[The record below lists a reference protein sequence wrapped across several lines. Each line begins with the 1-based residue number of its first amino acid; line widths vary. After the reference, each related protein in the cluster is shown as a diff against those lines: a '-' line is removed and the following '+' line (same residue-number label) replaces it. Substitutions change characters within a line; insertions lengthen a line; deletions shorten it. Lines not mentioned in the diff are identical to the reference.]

1 MNRCCARLPLRGQ
14 TAWAPHQRSNSLPAR
29 RRPAAGFRQCRPA
42 RPRGVGRRG
51 GEARRCGVSVI
62 EFAIVANVLFLTVFI
77 CIEFARL
84 NMIRNMVQ
92 DAAYFAA
99 RTAMVPGATE
109 QDAIAEAERILAIL
123 NTQGAAIE
131 VNGGSAVTDD
141 TQELRVRVTVP
152 LRENALFTPA
162 FTGNKEIEAIARMKT
177 ERYDGFFALD

>member
-1 MNRCCARLPLRGQ
+1 
-14 TAWAPHQRSNSLPAR
+14 
-29 RRPAAGFRQCRPA
+29 
-42 RPRGVGRRG
+42 
-51 GEARRCGVSVI
+51 
-62 EFAIVANVLFLTVFI
+62 VANVLFLTVFI